1 MMRRMIIVYFSGL
14 LLLSAQSLTVDPS
27 VYKILDDISTDQ
39 LEKYVTKLVNFGTRH
54 TLSDTVSNTR
64 GIGAAR
70 RWIKKEFEE
79 ISKDCGGCLE
89 VEEQWS
95 LAKGNPKS
103 RIKRDTWIVNIYA
116 VKRGTKY
123 PNRYVIMSGDIDSRI
138 SDPLDGKGNSPGA
151 NDNASGT
158 VSYTHLTLPTK
169 RIV

>member
-79 ISKDCGGCLE
+79 ISKDCG
-89 VEEQWS
+89 
-95 LAKGNPKS
+95 
-103 RIKRDTWIVNIYA
+103 
-116 VKRGTKY
+116 
-123 PNRYVIMSGDIDSRI
+123 
-138 SDPLDGKGNSPGA
+138 
-151 NDNASGT
+151 
-158 VSYTHLTLPTK
+158 
-169 RIV
+169 

>member
-95 LAKGNPKS
+95 MAKGSPKS
-103 RIKRDTWIVNIYA
+103 
-116 VKRGTKY
+116 
-123 PNRYVIMSGDIDSRI
+123 
-138 SDPLDGKGNSPGA
+138 
-151 NDNASGT
+151 
-158 VSYTHLTLPTK
+158 LP
-169 RIV
+169 